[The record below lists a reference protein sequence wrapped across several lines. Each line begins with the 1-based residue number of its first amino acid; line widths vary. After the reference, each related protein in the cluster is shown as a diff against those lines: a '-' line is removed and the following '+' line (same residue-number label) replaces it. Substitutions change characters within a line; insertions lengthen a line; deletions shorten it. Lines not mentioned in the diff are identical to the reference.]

1 VSTQTFLLP
10 DLGEGLT
17 EAVIVKWL
25 VSVGDTV
32 ATDQAIAEV
41 ETAKSIV
48 ELPTPFAGTVLA
60 LHGAEGDAI
69 DTGAP
74 VIEVGDGADTADA
87 DAAGAGPTGTGATGT
102 GAPLSSPAAES
113 GGGSAETEAYRTEE
127 RAGADPGTGSGN
139 VLIGYGTG
147 SATGKGR
154 RRRRGTASAG
164 ASEATRDPENAA
176 QETPAGPPP
185 PDGPVAVRSPIV
197 RRLARELGVDVR
209 RVAPT
214 GADGAVTR
222 ADVLAAASRPATGG
236 ADPVAPAAG
245 AATGGGGTG
254 GGTGGELHGLAAL
267 ERERLSPLRKAVG
280 AKLSRSRAEIPEA
293 TVWVDVD
300 FTELWRLRPL
310 MAAPGERPPSITT
323 VVARYVLMALQEYP
337 LLASRLSDDGTELIR
352 FDGVNLGLAVDSER
366 GLSVPVLPRA
376 DALSLGELDAAL
388 RELGAEART
397 GRIPPQRL
405 TGSTF
410 TLNNYG
416 GFGVDGSTPII
427 NHPDVAMLGMGRVIE
442 RPWVV
447 DGEIVARR
455 IAQVSLVFDHRVCDG
470 GYASGFLR
478 SVVDKIENPML
489 AYPRL

>member
-1 VSTQTFLLP
+1 MTAQTFLLP

-32 ATDQAIAEV
+32 SIDQAIAEV

-60 LHGAEGDAI
+60 LHGAEGESI

-74 VIEVGDGADTADA
+74 VIEVADGSSASAGADR
-87 DAAGAGPTGTGATGT
+87 
-102 GAPLSSPAAES
+102 AE
-113 GGGSAETEAYRTEE
+113 AEAYRAEE
-127 RAGADPGTGSGN
+127 RAGVGAGVGAAPASDTDSDADADSGN

-147 SATGKGR
+147 SGGRKGAR
-154 RRRRGTASAG
+154 RRRSAG
-164 ASEATRDPENAA
+164 GPADAA
-176 QETPAGPPP
+176 QVTA
-185 PDGPVAVRSPIV
+185 PDATTTAERGGPVAVRSPIV

-222 ADVLAAASRPATGG
+222 ADVLAAAER
-236 ADPVAPAAG
+236 PAAG
-245 AATGGGGTG
+245 VADPRRLPDTGPAGP
-254 GGTGGELHGLAAL
+254 HGLAVL
-267 ERERLSPLRKAVG
+267 ERERLSPLRRAVG
-280 AKLSRSRAEIPEA
+280 AKLSKSRSEIPEA

-310 MAAPGERPPSITT
+310 MAAPGERPPSVTT
-323 VVARYVLMALQEYP
+323 LVARYALMALQEYP
-337 LLASRLSDDGTELIR
+337 LLAARLSDDGEEIIR

-397 GRIPPQRL
+397 GRLAPQRL
-405 TGSTF
+405 AGSTF

-416 GFGVDGSTPII
+416 GFGVDGSAPII
-427 NHPDVAMLGMGRVIE
+427 NHPDVAMLGMGRIIE

-447 DGEIVARR
+447 DGEIVVRR
-455 IAQVSLVFDHRVCDG
+455 IAQVSMVFDHRVCDG